1 MINKLGVIIKARD
14 LADYIFLIIDK
25 SPKKFGMTL
34 ASRLHNLSLDIIEQ
48 LVRADNV
55 RLSDL
60 GVEIPENKV
69 SLKSGLHNRLHRK
82 KYYTMVNKRLKSAYY
97 GKQCSHKQRVKR
109 VKYALL
115 EIKSYLLRLNA
126 VAPF

>member
-1 MINKLGVIIKARD
+1 MHHIVART
-14 LADYIFLIIDK
+14 APRAEAARKI
-25 SPKKFGMTL
+25 
-34 ASRLHNLSLDIIEQ
+34 
-48 LVRADNV
+48 LVERCN
-55 RLSDL
+55 L

-109 VKYALL
+109 VKNALL
-115 EIKSYLLRLNA
+115 EIKSYLLGLNA